1 MFKHR
6 ILLVDDEPDILAELA
21 PFLEREGYGVETA
34 VNGRQALQLCASRQ
48 FDVMVLDVDMP
59 EVNGREVL
67 RTLRR
72 QNNWLPVILLTKL
85 TNPSDRKRG
94 YVDGADDYIDKPFD
108 ADELVIRIETR
119 LRVRQQHNQP
129 PIGRSFISG
138 TLKLDRMA
146 RKVWLDG
153 REVMLTPRAFDI
165 LAKLMEQAPKV
176 VSHEGLLAWIGLYD
190 VETNAVRQRIAE
202 LRKTLGTQRD
212 LIETVVGAGYCFRG
226 EVQTE

>member
-1 MFKHR
+1 MPKHR

-21 PFLEREGYGVETA
+21 PFLEREGYVVET
-34 VNGRQALQLCASRQ
+34 VINGRQALQLCASRQ

-67 RTLRR
+67 RTLRQ
-72 QNNWLPVILLTKL
+72 QNNWLPIILLTKL
-85 TNPSDRKRG
+85 THPADRKRG

-108 ADELVIRIETR
+108 PDELAIRIETR
-119 LRVRQQHNQP
+119 LRIKQQSSP
-129 PIGRSFISG
+129 PPERRLISG
-138 TLKLDRMA
+138 TLVLDRMA
-146 RKVWLDG
+146 RKLWLDG
-153 REVMLTPRAFDI
+153 REVTLTPRAFDI
-165 LAKLMEQAPKV
+165 LTKLMEKAPEV
-176 VSHEGLLAWIGLYD
+176 VSPDRLLEWIGLYD

-202 LRKTLGTQRD
+202 LRKALGAKSD